1 MVKLL
6 SFTVPALSDFHQG
19 SIVVDLD
26 LRHELEDLM
35 ADIQKRQRHIEDQAF
50 LIKVLERDGH
60 NTLEQRAALK
70 FERKELAFQME
81 RQTKLLQRR

>member
-1 MVKLL
+1 M
-6 SFTVPALSDFHQG
+6 
-19 SIVVDLD
+19 DLD

-50 LIKVLERDGH
+50 LVKILERDGH
-60 NTLEQRAALK
+60 KALEQRAALK
-70 FERKELAFQME
+70 FERKELAFQTE